1 VNDASSAAAGYGLLN
16 ARLKQ
21 GFAWGSANVEAYLGV
36 DNLTD
41 KKAVSS
47 VIINQAS
54 RQYFEPLLPRNWV
67 IGISTKL
74 F

>member
-1 VNDASSAAAGYGLLN
+1 MKYISTH
-16 ARLKQ
+16 RFKQ
-21 GFAWGSANVEAYLGV
+21 VFAWGPANFEAYLGV

-47 VIINQAS
+47 VIINQAG